1 LLSIN
6 EIKKIENLLI
16 EIGEKLLSWKLENS
30 NKGRWIKDQ
39 FKSKSDLLTDILLQK
54 GLKKITPGI
63 PVLSEED
70 FSSHIHYKSRIYW
83 IIDPIDGTASY
94 CNGFK
99 GYVTQIA
106 LMKESFPV
114 NSFIY
119 APETKEMY
127 TAVFQKG
134 SKLNGEN
141 IYVSNSKDLTMI
153 DNSPKPKDFSL
164 YVYEKLKCKYYL
176 ESGSLGLKISLVASG
191 MANLFLKNITV
202 KDWDLAPA
210 HLLLKEAGG
219 HLIDFDGKN
228 IQYNTNLK
236 KENGIIA
243 ISSLNTFKL
252 IRDNL
257 NIKDYVK

>member
-1 LLSIN
+1 MLSIN
-6 EIKKIENLLI
+6 ETNKIENLLI

-30 NKGRWIKDQ
+30 NKGKWIKDQ
-39 FKSKSDLLTDILLQK
+39 FKSKSDLLADILLKK
-54 GLKKITPGI
+54 GLKKITPSI

-94 CNGFK
+94 CNGFN

-106 LMKESFPV
+106 LMKENYPV

-119 APETKEMY
+119 APETKKMY
-127 TAVFQKG
+127 TAVLNKG
-134 SKLNGEN
+134 SKLNGQK
-141 IYVSNSKDLTMI
+141 ISVSNSKQLTMV
-153 DNSPKPKDFSL
+153 DNYPKPKDFSL
-164 YVYEKLKCKYYL
+164 FVYERLKCKNYL

-191 MANLFLKNITV
+191 EANLFLKNIIV

-210 HLLLKEAGG
+210 HLLIKEAGG
-219 HLIDFDGKN
+219 YLIDFDGNN
-228 IQYNTNLK
+228 IVYNTSLK

-243 ISSLNTFKL
+243 ISSLNTYQL

-257 NIKDYVK
+257 NLKDYVK